1 VRRGAPAN
9 WEEVSWGLGR
19 GDDDGLNNDK
29 EPSNEEIL
37 RKDKEQGQD
46 DLAKIHSPG
55 CTSLY
60 TNTPNPN

>member
-1 VRRGAPAN
+1 L
-9 WEEVSWGLGR
+9 EDVSWGLGR

-46 DLAKIHSPG
+46 DLAKNSL
-55 CTSLY
+55 TWLSFSLY
-60 TNTPNPN
+60 